1 MTEQKLQTELK
12 RLYKPVPNGISEQ
25 IGQLLHTFAELHWDE
40 PFGPFITVLTL
51 QQIRLTLKEADLAKA
66 ELSKVDLRM
75 IKNLFERYESLGF

>member
-40 PFGPFITVLTL
+40 PFGPFVAVLTL
-51 QQIRLTLKEADLAKA
+51 QQIRLKLQEADSAKA
-66 ELSKVDLRM
+66 KISEVDLRM
-75 IKNLFERYESLGF
+75 IKNLFARYEPLGF